1 MRGFSKLVYLV
12 IVGGG
17 KVGAPLASSLINE
30 GHEVFILDNN
40 PETVASL
47 QRELGMVAT
56 VGEATS
62 VRALQDAG
70 ASRAGALIAT
80 TDSDE
85 DNLAACQLA
94 KTNFDVART
103 IAVAHSPENAELFD
117 LAGVDLV
124 VSATDL
130 VLVNLATALPA
141 HPLIRLMP
149 LANRSHELVAI
160 KLPGAGSV
168 VGRTLSELTLPYG
181 TKIVLM
187 VTAEG
192 QSKTPNADALIE
204 AEDEIIALSPA
215 NSTAELWELL
225 TELR

>member
-1 MRGFSKLVYLV
+1 MYLV

-30 GHEVFILDNN
+30 GHEVFVLDHN
-40 PETVASL
+40 PDVVASL
-47 QRELGMVAT
+47 QRELGMIAT
-56 VGEATS
+56 IGEATS
-62 VRALQDAG
+62 VRALKDAG
-70 ASRAGALIAT
+70 AARAGALIAT

-94 KTNFDVART
+94 RTNFDVART
-103 IAVAHSPENAELFD
+103 MAIAHSPENSELFD
-117 LAGVDLV
+117 RSGVDIV

-130 VLVNLATALPA
+130 VLANLTTALPA

-149 LANRSHELVAI
+149 VADRSQELVAI
-160 KLPGAGSV
+160 KLPSAGTAI
-168 VGRTLSELTLPYG
+168 GRTLSELRLPYG
-181 TKIVLM
+181 TKIVLII
-187 VTAEG
+187 TAAG
-192 QSKTPNADALIE
+192 QSKPLDSEAIIE

>member
-1 MRGFSKLVYLV
+1 MYLV

-30 GHEVFILDNN
+30 GHEVFVLDHD
-40 PETVASL
+40 PDTVASL
-47 QRELGMVAT
+47 QRDLGMVAT
-56 VGEATS
+56 IGDATS
-62 VRALQDAG
+62 VRALRDAG
-70 ASRAGALIAT
+70 ASRAGAIIAT

-94 KTNFDVART
+94 RTNFDVPRT

-117 LAGVDLV
+117 LAGIDLV
-124 VSATDL
+124 VNATDL
-130 VLVNLATALPA
+130 VLSNLATALPA

-149 LANRSHELVAI
+149 VADRSQELVAI
-160 KLPGAGSV
+160 KLPAAGTV
-168 VGRTLSELTLPYG
+168 VGSTLSELTLPYG

-187 VTAEG
+187 ITADG
-192 QSKTPNADALIE
+192 RSKTPDADTLVE
-204 AEDEIIALSPA
+204 AEDEIFALSPA
-215 NSTAELWELL
+215 NSTAELWEFL

>member
-1 MRGFSKLVYLV
+1 MYLV

-30 GHEVFILDNN
+30 GHEVFVLDNN
-40 PETVASL
+40 PDTIASL
-47 QRELGMVAT
+47 QRELGMIAT
-56 VGEATS
+56 IGEATS

-70 ASRAGALIAT
+70 TARASALIAT

-94 KTNFDVART
+94 RANFDVPRT
-103 IAVAHSPENAELFD
+103 IAVAHSPENAELFE
-117 LAGVDLV
+117 LVGVDLV

-130 VLVNLATALPA
+130 VLANLATALPA

-149 LANRSHELVAI
+149 IADRSQELVAI
-160 KLPGAGSV
+160 KLPASGTV
-168 VGRTLSELTLPYG
+168 VGRTLSEITLPYG
-181 TKIVLM
+181 TKIILM
-187 VTAEG
+187 ITAEG
-192 QSKTPNADALIE
+192 QSKTPDADALIE
-204 AEDEIIALSPA
+204 GEDEIVALSPV

>member
-1 MRGFSKLVYLV
+1 MYLV

-30 GHEVFILDNN
+30 GHEVFVLDKN
-40 PETVASL
+40 PNTVAEL
-47 QRELGMVAT
+47 QRELGMIAT
-56 VGEATS
+56 MGEGTS

-70 ASRAGALIAT
+70 AARAGVLIAA
-80 TDSDE
+80 TDNDE

-94 KTNFDVART
+94 KTNFNVPRT
-103 IAVAHSPENAELFD
+103 IAVAHSPENAELFG
-117 LAGVDLV
+117 LVGVDLV

-130 VLVNLATALPA
+130 VLSNLTTALPA

-149 LANRSHELVAI
+149 LADRSMELVAI
-160 KLPGAGSV
+160 KMPAAGTV
-168 VGRTLSELTLPYG
+168 IGITLTNLRLPYG
-181 TKIVLM
+181 TKIVLI
-187 VTAEG
+187 VNSDG
-192 QSKTPNADALIE
+192 QTKSLDPDSEIE
-204 AEDEIIALSPA
+204 AEDEIIAISPT